1 MPEELAVIS
10 IFSFATGSGASLS
23 PPCALIILRHISI
36 AIPFFNAVAGST
48 FGLIPTA
55 SSISFASKSVNSTTS
70 LGPPPDR
77 TSRVSLI
84 SSAFPAVNPNG
95 TSIAVTNARVVTPA
109 RFPKSTIVRAS
120 NAASFGSLINA
131 PEPVFTSSTNAL
143 VPSAIFL
150 LIIDE
155 AISGIACTVPVTSR
169 RA

>member
-1 MPEELAVIS
+1 MRQ
-10 IFSFATGSGASLS
+10 T
-23 PPCALIILRHISI
+23 SI
-36 AIPFFNAVAGST
+36 AIPFFKAVAGST

-55 SSISFASKSVNSTTS
+55 SSISFASKRVSSTTS

-84 SSAFPAVNPNG
+84 SNEFPAVNPSG

-120 NAASFGSLINA
+120 NAASFGLLIKA
-131 PEPVFTSSTNAL
+131 PEPVLTSRTSAL

-155 AISGIACTVPVTSR
+155 AINGIA
-169 RA
+169 